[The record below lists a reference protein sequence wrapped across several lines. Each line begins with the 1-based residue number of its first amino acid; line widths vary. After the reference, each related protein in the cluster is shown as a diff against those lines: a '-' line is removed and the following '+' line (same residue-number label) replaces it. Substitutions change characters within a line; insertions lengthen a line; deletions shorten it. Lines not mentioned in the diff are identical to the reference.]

1 MPTYQYRCLNCKA
14 VQLLAHSMQSFIC
27 PPCGECGG
35 LTEKIIGQAPAIIS
49 GKPDPEQSRQNA
61 HHAGETHQCGGACVL
76 HLKK

>member
-49 GKPDPEQSRQNA
+49 GKPDPIPQAAE
-61 HHAGETHQCGGACVL
+61 HPHTCGGACVL
-76 HLKK
+76 HRRP